1 MRRGAAEQHEKHY
14 KEDVLGKCGGFRWSS
29 LSIRSSRHI
38 RLMVVVL
45 LHLVQFTSKCFSD
58 KKSVRM
64 GMVAMQ
70 AYRAVFLR
78 CRLLPMA

>member
-29 LSIRSSRHI
+29 LSI
-38 RLMVVVL
+38 
-45 LHLVQFTSKCFSD
+45 
-58 KKSVRM
+58 SVRM